1 MFTGLVEAL
10 GTVTRLEARPK
21 GRWFELELPAT
32 MDGLAIGDSIAVN
45 GCCLTVVER
54 ADEPASIRV
63 ALEAVPE
70 TLARTTIGE
79 LRRGDVVN
87 LERALRLGDRLGG
100 HLVQGHV
107 DGVGTV
113 RAITTEGTG
122 RRMRFEMPVPLA
134 PFVAG
139 QGSIAIDG
147 ISFTIAACDKTT
159 FEVSVIPHTL
169 EHTVARS
176 YRDGTRVNLEVDLVA
191 RYLARMLETGLMERS
206 KS

>member
-1 MFTGLVEAL
+1 MFTGLIEAL

-21 GRWFELELPAT
+21 GRWFELEVPQG
-32 MDGLAIGDSIAVN
+32 MDGIAIGDSIAIN

-54 ADEPASIRV
+54 ADEATAIRI
-63 ALEAVPE
+63 ALEVVPE

-79 LRRGDVVN
+79 LRRGDAVN

-113 RAITTEGTG
+113 RAIMIEGAG
-122 RRMRFEMPVPLA
+122 RRIRFEMPAPLA

-147 ISFTIAACDKTT
+147 ISFTISACEKTT

-169 EHTVARS
+169 ENTIARA

-191 RYLARMLETGLMERS
+191 RYLARMLDTGLMERS
-206 KS
+206 KP